1 MFRNSFGSQPIPHE
15 NRLEYSSVE
24 LFTMSATSPS
34 TVSEEPPRIL
44 SRELVM
50 LLCVLALV
58 AMLVLTALL
67 SRLYHKKIH
76 TLADAMFAQGE
87 ADEQAG
93 QVKAALT
100 DYRNALAYNPTNS
113 LFQFHLAK
121 ALAAAKRDEEARS
134 YLLNMLSESPGSGEV
149 NLELARIAVH
159 DNSMA
164 DAMRYYQGAIYGEW
178 ASDPMA
184 MRWAVRRE
192 LCETMLDRGEVE
204 QAAPEVIALAEN
216 TPAGDAVRLKIA
228 GQLYLRTQQW
238 THALDLYR
246 TLLAIDRNDQESLA
260 GAAQAAFQLGQYI
273 TAMEY
278 FNQLPQGR
286 REQPDLA
293 SLFAMT
299 SRILAMDPF
308 LSGLSA
314 EVRARRA
321 ANALEL
327 AQTRAENCARQAG
340 QPLEETPPKTELQ
353 RLYAQ
358 AKDLQQ
364 DWTPRYLERFPD
376 RLDAA
381 MGYVFAVQN
390 AAAKACGEP
399 QGDDRALWLL
409 GRTRSV
415 VNR

>member
-1 MFRNSFGSQPIPHE
+1 
-15 NRLEYSSVE
+15 
-24 LFTMSATSPS
+24 
-34 TVSEEPPRIL
+34 VSEEPSRIL

-58 AMLVLTALL
+58 VMLALTALL

-93 QVKAALT
+93 RVKAALT
-100 DYRNALAYNPTNS
+100 DYRNALAYNPTNPQ
-113 LFQFHLAK
+113 LQFHLAK

-134 YLLNMLSESPGSGEV
+134 YLLNILSESPGSGEV

-159 DNSMA
+159 GNSMA

-184 MRWAVRRE
+184 KRWAVRRA
-192 LCETMLDRGEVE
+192 LCEMLLERGELK

-216 TPAGDAVRLKIA
+216 TPMGDAMRLKIVA
-228 GQLYLRTQQW
+228 QLLLRTQQW
-238 THALDLYR
+238 NHALDEFR
-246 TLLAIDRNDQESLA
+246 TLLAADPNDEDSAA
-260 GAAQAAFQLGQYI
+260 GAGEAAFELGQYV
-273 TAMEY
+273 TAMQY
-278 FNQLPQGR
+278 FDRLPRER

-293 SLFAMT
+293 NLFAMAG
-299 SRILAMDPF
+299 RIFAMDPF

-314 EVRARRA
+314 EVRAQRA
-321 ANALEL
+321 ASALAL
-327 AQTRAENCARQAG
+327 TQTRAENCAQQTGEA
-340 QPLEETPPKTELQ
+340 LEQTPPKTELQ
-353 RLYAQ
+353 RVYEQ
-358 AKDLQQ
+358 GKDLQQ
-364 DWTPRYLERFPD
+364 DWSPRYLERFPD

-381 MGYVFAVQN
+381 MGYVFAVEN
-390 AAAKACGEP
+390 AAANACGEP

-409 GRTRSV
+409 GRSRSV

>member
-1 MFRNSFGSQPIPHE
+1 
-15 NRLEYSSVE
+15 
-24 LFTMSATSPS
+24 
-34 TVSEEPPRIL
+34 
-44 SRELVM
+44 M

-58 AMLVLTALL
+58 MMLALTALL

-93 QVKAALT
+93 QVNAALT
-100 DYRNALAYNPTNS
+100 DYRNALAYNPTNP
-113 LFQFHLAK
+113 LFQLHLAK

-134 YLLNMLSESPGSGEV
+134 YLLNLLSESPGSGEV
-149 NLELARIAVH
+149 NRELARIAAHV
-159 DNSMA
+159 NSMA

-178 ASDPMA
+178 GSDPMA
-184 MRWAVRRE
+184 MRWTVRRE
-192 LCETMLDRGEVE
+192 LCETLLNRGEVK

-228 GQLYLRTQQW
+228 GQLFLRTQQW
-238 THALDLYR
+238 TRALDLYR
-246 TLLAIDRNDQESLA
+246 TLLAADRNDQESLA

-273 TAMEY
+273 SAMEY
-278 FNQLPQGR
+278 FDQLPRER

-293 SLFAMT
+293 GLFVMT
-299 SRILAMDPF
+299 GRILAMDPF

-314 EVRARRA
+314 EVRAQRA
-321 ANALEL
+321 AYALAL
-327 AQTRAENCARQAG
+327 AQTRAEDCARQTG
-340 QPLEETPPKTELQ
+340 QSLEQTPPTTELQ
-353 RLYAQ
+353 RLYEQ
-358 AKDLQQ
+358 SKDLQQ
-364 DWTPRYLERFPD
+364 DWTPRYLQRFPD

-381 MGYVFAVQN
+381 MTYAFGVEN
-390 AAAKACGEP
+390 AAVTACGEP

-409 GRTRSV
+409 GRSRSV

>member
-1 MFRNSFGSQPIPHE
+1 
-15 NRLEYSSVE
+15 
-24 LFTMSATSPS
+24 MSAISPS
-34 TVSEEPPRIL
+34 TVSEEPPRVL

-58 AMLVLTALL
+58 VMLALTALL

-100 DYRNALAYNPTNS
+100 DYRNALAYNPTNP

-121 ALAAAKRDEEARS
+121 ALAAAKRHEEARS
-134 YLLNMLSESPGSGEV
+134 YLLNLLSESPGSGAV
-149 NLELARIAVH
+149 NLELARIAVYE
-159 DNSMA
+159 NSMA

-178 ASDPMA
+178 VSEPMA
-184 MRWAVRRE
+184 MRWGVRRE
-192 LCETMLDRGEVE
+192 LCETLLNRGEVK

-228 GQLYLRTQQW
+228 GKFFLRTQQW
-238 THALDLYR
+238 TRALDLYR
-246 TLLAIDRNDQESLA
+246 TLLAADRNDQESLA
-260 GAAQAAFQLGQYI
+260 GAAQAAVQLGQYI

-278 FNQLPQGR
+278 FDQLPRER

-293 SLFAMT
+293 NLFTMT
-299 SRILAMDPF
+299 GRILAMDPF

-314 EVRARRA
+314 EVRAQRT
-321 ANALEL
+321 ANALAL
-327 AQTRAENCARQAG
+327 AQTRAENCARQTG
-340 QPLEETPPKTELQ
+340 QTLEQTPPKAELQ
-353 RLYAQ
+353 RVYAQ
-358 AKDLQQ
+358 GKELQQ

-376 RLDAA
+376 RRDAVMA
-381 MGYVFAVQN
+381 YVFAVEN
-390 AAAKACGEP
+390 AAANACGEP

-409 GRTRSV
+409 GRSRSV